1 MLAGKPR
8 PLLGHSRPVP
18 FGQLGSLQPLTWAT
32 SRRDGTRD
40 AAKRSA
46 ELLGTLG
53 CAKALQRPRVQGP
66 GPKWGDPHPALSS
79 HLGRESGN
87 TGGRGPELD
96 AESHRHTLLRDVWRD
111 RTLVRGQGTWVLSAW
126 EFLGG

>member
-8 PLLGHSRPVP
+8 PLLEHSRPVP

-53 CAKALQRPRVQGP
+53 LCK
-66 GPKWGDPHPALSS
+66 
-79 HLGRESGN
+79 
-87 TGGRGPELD
+87 GPEK
-96 AESHRHTLLRDVWRD
+96 ATCAGSWP
-111 RTLVRGQGTWVLSAW
+111 
-126 EFLGG
+126 